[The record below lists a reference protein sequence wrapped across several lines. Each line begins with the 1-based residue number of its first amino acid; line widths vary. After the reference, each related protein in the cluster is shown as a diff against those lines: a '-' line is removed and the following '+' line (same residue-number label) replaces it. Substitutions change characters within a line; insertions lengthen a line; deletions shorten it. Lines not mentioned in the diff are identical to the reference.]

1 MPHISDIKPGRRAGR
16 YSIYVDG
23 KYVFS
28 LGDLELSS
36 SGLKIGQPLSDQE
49 IEDWKTTAVQA
60 KARDQAF
67 GYLAIRF
74 RSMREM
80 AQYLQRKG
88 YEPTEVVATQEYL
101 QELGYLDDNTFA
113 KAWVE
118 YRQNVSPRSRMQL
131 AGELRAK
138 GIASD
143 IIDETLQSLD
153 PDDQKMALSELV
165 ARKRCLYP
173 DDQKLINYL
182 ARRGFSISLIREV
195 LREADDPD

>member
-1 MPHISDIKPGRRAGR
+1 MPIISDIKPGRRAGR
-16 YSIYVDG
+16 YSVYADG

-28 LGDLELSS
+28 LGDLELSN
-36 SGLKIGQPLSDQE
+36 SGLKIGQQLTDQE
-49 IEDWKTTAVQA
+49 VEDWKTTAVQA

-67 GYLAIRF
+67 RYLSIRS

-88 YEPTEVVATQEYL
+88 YEPTEIAVTQEYL
-101 QELGYLDDNTFA
+101 QGLGYLDDRAFA

-118 YRQNVSPRSRMQL
+118 YRQNLSPRSRMQL

-153 PDDQKMALSELV
+153 PDDQKAVLQQLV
-165 ARKRCLYP
+165 ARKRRLY
-173 DDQKLINYL
+173 DSDQKLINYL
-182 ARRGFSISLIREV
+182 ARRGFSITLIREV
-195 LREADDPD
+195 LSEAEDPE